1 MGHDIRNSTV
11 DPIQEN
17 IYEQEDDNRAAP
29 KTKRL
34 AGEIINIRAPTLN
47 TI

>member
-1 MGHDIRNSTV
+1 MGKEVRNSTV

-17 IYEQEDDNRAAP
+17 IYEQDNDIRRSP

-34 AGEIINIRAPTLN
+34 AGEIINIRAPTL
-47 TI
+47 